1 MGSKPKLVKRMWT
14 LETITV
20 VGKKLDLSD
29 LVRVL
34 SFKETDPHPPPHKC
48 FPWGLRSAFNESQR
62 RANWIFIVTFNF
74 QFSIVNLDRT
84 QMWGD
89 WIFIATSCLD
99 MFPAM
104 CAPAD
109 ISFYSIFQAAPNKMS
124 KHNMSTCW
132 NIHSGPKANF
142 EIELE
147 PICYCSLWLK
157 GFEKRNNLHL
167 SETNCHRTINH
178 WEVSS
183 SSLPHYKHLIN
194 LPFSIYQ
201 REGCDVDRGEMTC

>member
-1 MGSKPKLVKRMWT
+1 
-14 LETITV
+14 
-20 VGKKLDLSD
+20 
-29 LVRVL
+29 
-34 SFKETDPHPPPHKC
+34 
-48 FPWGLRSAFNESQR
+48 
-62 RANWIFIVTFNF
+62 
-74 QFSIVNLDRT
+74 
-84 QMWGD
+84 MWGD

-104 CAPAD
+104 CVLAD

-124 KHNMSTCW
+124 KHNMSTSW
-132 NIHSGPKANF
+132 NIHSGPKANI
-142 EIELE
+142 EIELG
-147 PICYCSLWLK
+147 PICSLWLK

-194 LPFSIYQ
+194 LSFSIYQ
-201 REGCDVDRGEMTC
+201 REGYGSQRTWRLSWRNDLLENERLLNCKSPPFWGQVSLNSYTKCLVYNWVPKSLTSENINLGLG